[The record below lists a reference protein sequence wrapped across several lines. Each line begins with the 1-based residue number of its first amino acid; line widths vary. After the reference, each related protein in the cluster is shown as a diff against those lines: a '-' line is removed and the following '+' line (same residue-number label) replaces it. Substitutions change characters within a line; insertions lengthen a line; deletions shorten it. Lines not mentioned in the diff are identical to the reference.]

1 MGSDFE
7 SESSFETLFDDL
19 KLYLKEEYE
28 IEFECNDSLRF
39 SEILKDKTLKKNRK
53 IQSESYKLFGYS
65 KRNNPYETALIDLM
79 CGRKVKFPICSV
91 ISRLTVRK

>member
-1 MGSDFE
+1 MFDNMGADFE

-39 SEILKDKTLKKNRK
+39 SEILKDKTLKKLQNRLNRT
-53 IQSESYKLFGYS
+53 SFSV
-65 KRNNPYETALIDLM
+65 T
-79 CGRKVKFPICSV
+79 VKEIIHMKP
-91 ISRLTVRK
+91 L